1 MVNHSSGGKSS
12 LGSCRVH
19 ASVGGRR
26 LKWRRGR
33 HHPAPSPGSPGFI
46 HPAADQF
53 LGQLADPPFASHRL
67 AAAMRRE
74 TSRRQDP
81 VLPLVSQLGDVL
93 DAQNKPAPQDQLSSA
108 GGDSGANL
116 VSDCNGCRRTGIAG
130 GRSSKACYRR
140 SSLTGP
146 YLAAAGRLRFLE
158 RLELRVPEESA
169 RLRSKDS

>member
-12 LGSCRVH
+12 PGSCRVH
-19 ASVGGRR
+19 ASVDGRR

-74 TSRRQDP
+74 TSRRQSQIR
-81 VLPLVSQLGDVL
+81 LFHGKEIAFGRHAWSRLEIKFWSATEAHPLV
-93 DAQNKPAPQDQLSSA
+93 P
-108 GGDSGANL
+108 
-116 VSDCNGCRRTGIAG
+116 
-130 GRSSKACYRR
+130 RS
-140 SSLTGP
+140 
-146 YLAAAGRLRFLE
+146 
-158 RLELRVPEESA
+158 
-169 RLRSKDS
+169 